1 MAKKAD
7 ILSWVISAVA
17 GALTVAQFVLLFALD
32 LPERVA
38 AVRIAGYVLW
48 AVSAYL
54 GWAPIFELKKHGGV
68 PKGKSYVHTT
78 RLVTRG
84 TYAVV
89 RHPQFLAGPLLNVGI
104 AAVGQH
110 WLLALLGAVCIPA
123 WCYSMVWA
131 DGEALAKFGDDYKNY
146 MAQVPRANIILGLIR
161 LIRRGK
167 SG

>member
-7 ILSWVISAVA
+7 ILSWVLSAIA

-38 AVRIAGYVLW
+38 ALRVAGYVLW
-48 AVSAYL
+48 AASAYL
-54 GWAPIFELKKHGGV
+54 GWAPIFELKKYGGV
-68 PKGKSYVHTT
+68 AKGKSYVHTT
-78 RLVTRG
+78 TLFTRG

-110 WLLALLGAVCIPA
+110 WLFALLGAACIPL
-123 WCYSMVWA
+123 WYHSMVWA
-131 DGEALAKFGDDYKNY
+131 DGEALAKFGDGYKDY
-146 MAQVPRANIILGLIR
+146 MAEVPRANIILGLIR

-167 SG
+167 RS

>member
-7 ILSWVISAVA
+7 ILSWVLSAVA
-17 GALTVAQFVLLFALD
+17 GALTVAQFVLLFALE

-38 AVRIAGYVLW
+38 ALRVAGYVLW
-48 AVSAYL
+48 AASAYL
-54 GWAPIFELKKHGGV
+54 GWAPIFELKKYGGV

-78 RLVTRG
+78 KLVTRG

-110 WLLALLGAVCIPA
+110 WLLALLGAVCVPA
-123 WCYSMVWA
+123 WYHSMVWA
-131 DGEALAKFGDDYKNY
+131 DGEALAKFGDDYKDY
-146 MAQVPRANIILGLIR
+146 MAEVPRANFVWGLIK
-161 LIRRGK
+161 LARRGK
-167 SG
+167 GR

>member
-7 ILSWVISAVA
+7 ILSWVLAVVA
-17 GALTVAQFVLLFALD
+17 GALTVAQFVLLFVLD

-38 AVRIAGYVLW
+38 ALRVAGYVLW

-54 GWAPIFELKKHGGV
+54 GWAPIFELKKYGRV
-68 PKGKSYVHTT
+68 PRGKSYIHTT
-78 RLVTRG
+78 TLVTKG

-89 RHPQFLAGPLLNVGI
+89 RHPQFLAGPLLNVGM

-123 WCYSMVWA
+123 WYQSMVWA
-131 DGEALAKFGDDYKNY
+131 DGEALAKFGDDYKDY
-146 MAQVPRANIILGLIR
+146 MAEVPRANIILGLIR
-161 LIRRGK
+161 LMRRGK
-167 SG
+167 SS